1 MEEYPQINVPN
12 DLLEFDFE
20 KDGSTDLLLYLFGI
34 YDLNKPP
41 RFDPRME
48 VNVPK
53 GHVHNDQPIRTSMGN
68 YIYNRVLL
76 DDDLLREVGFVN
88 DKFSSKVYKKLAN
101 NVVEAFADGRVKVQ
115 SVIKFI
121 DNSELYGFGRC
132 DAFVSSI
139 TPKIAFVD
147 ERVKKRKKE
156 LLLQYRKEIA
166 EGDTNAAVAIRDEL
180 IKVAKECI
188 GDDPGLDLFE
198 SGTKASMQNNYASLF
213 LLNGAMKD
221 LNTGKYRIST
231 SSYYEGIKKHEV
243 DLFANAMVNS
253 CYEKGVGTQVGG
265 YATKKYDSMFQSV
278 KLNPKKF
285 SDCGTKKTNNITLTK
300 FNYSLFEDKFINEN
314 GKIVCLTKDK
324 IEGYIGKTVNLYT
337 PTCCIGDQICYKC
350 AGAKSLKIGIINIGL
365 TEHKT
370 TSSIMNKSLKKMHDT
385 SINIYEVT
393 TLDGIVDQ

>member
-48 VNVPK
+48 VNIPK

-88 DKFSSKVYKKLAN
+88 YKFSSKVYKKLAN

-188 GDDPGLDLFE
+188 GNDPGLDLFE
-198 SGTKASMQNNYASLF
+198 SSVNNTALP
-213 LLNGAMKD
+213 KD
-221 LNTGKYRIST
+221 SIMLGWTDVKWNST
-231 SSYYEGIKKHEV
+231 
-243 DLFANAMVNS
+243 
-253 CYEKGVGTQVGG
+253 
-265 YATKKYDSMFQSV
+265 
-278 KLNPKKF
+278 
-285 SDCGTKKTNNITLTK
+285 
-300 FNYSLFEDKFINEN
+300 FEDVQTVEDVLSELDDMVKEEPALIDEYFYKLIEIGEDGRTREETNDEN
-314 GKIVCLTKDK
+314 GKFVSDFYVIQDF
-324 IEGYIGKTVNLYT
+324 
-337 PTCCIGDQICYKC
+337 
-350 AGAKSLKIGIINIGL
+350 
-365 TEHKT
+365 
-370 TSSIMNKSLKKMHDT
+370 SI
-385 SINIYEVT
+385 
-393 TLDGIVDQ
+393 